1 MTLVALLAMPWDKIL
16 VVFILLLILVPTVSY
31 LVARVVTTAYFNS
44 KKQYAK
50 SVIERITTHG
60 K

>member
-1 MTLVALLAMPWDKIL
+1 MTLVALLAMPWDKII
-16 VVFILLLILVPTVSY
+16 VVFVLLLILVPTVSY

-44 KKQYAK
+44 KREYIKTA
-50 SVIERITTHG
+50 IERITEHG